1 MNIILY
7 VVISILCVNLIISLY
22 RFIKGPVMP
31 DRIVALDVFSGNL
44 LAILAL
50 YAIVSE
56 LREFIDIAVLFSL
69 ITFTGTM
76 TFAYYMVHT
85 SKKRD

>member
-1 MNIILY
+1 MNYILY
-7 VVISILCVNLIISLY
+7 IVISVLCLNLILCLI

-50 YAIVSE
+50 YSMVSE

-85 SKKRD
+85 GKKED